1 MPVGNENAFL
11 QMPPRILSP
20 VLIWTSLLLKF
31 CVTSALFSI
40 ERLKSWAKGQLKLSE
55 RKKNSV
61 YNVIN
66 LPCFMISCPFHLKV
80 QSLLSF
86 YLYANS
92 CTSRSPMQI
101 RPSNF
106 IVMRYNCVCHK
117 YYRTNQISFAFL
129 MLIIPLQF
137 SDPISNPSLWCHF
150 LSNE

>member
-40 ERLKSWAKGQLKLSE
+40 ERLKSWAKRQLKLSE

-66 LPCFMISCPFHLKV
+66 LSCFMLSCPFHLKG

-86 YLYANS
+86 IFKRTVVIPHIHADTSIPYFQLY
-92 CTSRSPMQI
+92 
-101 RPSNF
+101 
-106 IVMRYNCVCHK
+106 YNCVCHK
-117 YYRTNQISFAFL
+117 SYRTNHISFSFL
-129 MLIIPLQF
+129 MLIIHLHF
-137 SDPISNPSLWCHF
+137 SYPIINPSLWCRF